1 MQREQLATFWREDTM
16 FGVCQA
22 LGEDFRFNPFLL
34 RMAFALGLLWA
45 PVATVCVYLGVGI
58 VVLLS
63 RLLSPNP
70 RPAAR
75 AEAEAAQAPA
85 ATAEQD
91 QDRLPI
97 AA

>member
-1 MQREQLATFWREDTM
+1 MQDDQHATFWREDTM

-22 LGEDFRFNPFLL
+22 LGEDFRFNPFWL
-34 RMAFALGLLWA
+34 RIAFAVGLLWA
-45 PVATVCVYLGVGI
+45 PVAVICFYLGVG
-58 VVLLS
+58 VLVLLS

-75 AEAEAAQAPA
+75 AEAEAAPAPA
-85 ATAEQD
+85 AAEGQD
-91 QDRLPI
+91 QYKLPI